1 MEISVRQIDIKP
13 KYIRTLLL
21 NGIVLVSHLTAF
33 NTERLVMRTKLQRD
47 ECEEILAAIKPKRPS
62 YVMKASELMLNPF
75 EKIST
80 TLEDLDICLGGGIRC
95 GQLTEISGEAG
106 AGKSNLAAQMGT
118 LVMLPVKDRGLDG
131 SVLMIHTEGEG
142 KLMLTIKRY
151 KTLAKASYGDEE
163 LIGKKLH
170 VMNCS
175 TEFELLEMVNRLN
188 ETLDSMSN
196 VKLIIIDSITCA
208 FIQIDG
214 NLDYRFYTKRS
225 LRLTKIVKTLAQ
237 LAWTRRIAIVAT
249 NHVSFNPRLGET
261 RPAMGKIWSH
271 LCQTK
276 IYLERKDMGYNVN
289 RCAYVTKGA
298 LNAPTIA
305 LYRISDRI
313 QN

>member
-1 MEISVRQIDIKP
+1 MEISVRQINIKP
-13 KYIRTLLL
+13 KYIRTLII
-21 NGIVLVSHLTAF
+21 NGIVLVSHLNAF
-33 NTERLVMRTKLQRD
+33 NVKRLTLKTKLSRD

-62 YVMKASELMLNPF
+62 YVMKASELMIRPF

-80 TLEDLDICLGGGIRC
+80 TLKDLDLALGGGIRC

-118 LVMLPVKDRGLDG
+118 LVMMPVENGGLDG

-142 KLMLTIKRY
+142 KLLLTIKRY
-151 KTLAKASYGDEE
+151 KTLAMSSFGDEE
-163 LIGKKLH
+163 IIRKKLH

-175 TEFELLEMVNRLN
+175 NEFELLEMVNRLN
-188 ETLDSMSN
+188 ETLDKVPN

-208 FIQIDG
+208 FIQTEG
-214 NLDYRFYTKRS
+214 QLDYRFYTKRS
-225 LRLTKIVKTLAQ
+225 LRLTKIVKALAQ
-237 LAWTRRIAIVAT
+237 IAWERRLAIIAT
-249 NHVSFNPRLGET
+249 NHVSFNARLGET
-261 RPAMGKIWSH
+261 RPAMGKLWSH

-276 IYLERKDMGYNVN
+276 IYLERKELGYDVT
-289 RCAYVTKGA
+289 RYAYVTKGA
-298 LNAPTIA
+298 INTPTIA